1 MASASDDSLP
11 VLKVLIIGPSGA
23 GKSASPASLDM
34 YIMPELSQLTFPAL
48 SVDCDDQFDP
58 ESSTATIGI
67 DFKMKK
73 LAVRGK
79 AYRLNIFDTVASILR
94 VSQAGQERF
103 RTLSTSYYRGA
114 HGVILVYDISSRK
127 SFLAMEKWI
136 DEARSNASP
145 DAVIYL
151 VGSKLDKVAAGGRAV
166 SFEEGKAFAEAQGA
180 GFCEVS
186 SKTRENVRRPF
197 VEVVDQIVQR
207 PQLLAA
213 STSTNNSTGLNLGL
227 GSSYSSACPC

>member
-1 MASASDDSLP
+1 MASSEDSFP

-23 GKSASPASLDM
+23 GKSALLLR
-34 YIMPELSQLTFPAL
+34 Y
-48 SVDCDDQFDP
+48 CDDQFDP

-79 AYRLNIFDTVASILR
+79 AYRLNIFDT
-94 VSQAGQERF
+94 AGQERF

-114 HGVILVYDISSRK
+114 HAVILVYDITNRK
-127 SFLAMEKWI
+127 SFLSMERWI

-145 DAVIYL
+145 DAVLYL
-151 VGSKLDKVAAGGRAV
+151 VGSKLDKVAAGARAV
-166 SFEEGKAFAEAQGA
+166 SYEEGKAFAESQGA

-186 SKTRENVRRPF
+186 AKSRENVRRPF
-197 VEVVDQIVQR
+197 IEVVDRIVQT
-207 PQLLAA
+207 PELL
-213 STSTNNSTGLNLGL
+213 SSVTSGPKSSNALNLGMA
-227 GSSYSSACPC
+227 SSYSSACPC

>member
-1 MASASDDSLP
+1 MASSEDSFP

-23 GKSASPASLDM
+23 GKSALLLR
-34 YIMPELSQLTFPAL
+34 Y
-48 SVDCDDQFDP
+48 CDDQFDP

-79 AYRLNIFDTVASILR
+79 AYRLNIFDT
-94 VSQAGQERF
+94 AGQERF

-114 HGVILVYDISSRK
+114 HAVILVYDITNRK
-127 SFLAMEKWI
+127 SFLSMERWI

-145 DAVIYL
+145 DAVLYL
-151 VGSKLDKVAAGGRAV
+151 VGSKLDKVASGGRAV
-166 SFEEGKAFAEAQGA
+166 SYEEGKAFADAQGA
-180 GFCEVS
+180 GFCEIS

-197 VEVVDQIVQR
+197 VDVVDRIVQK
-207 PQLLAA
+207 PELLSSANA
-213 STSTNNSTGLNLGL
+213 PKSSGGSALNLGAA
-227 GSSYSSACPC
+227 SDSVSACAC

>member
-1 MASASDDSLP
+1 MVSEDALP

-23 GKSASPASLDM
+23 GKSALLLR
-34 YIMPELSQLTFPAL
+34 Y
-48 SVDCDDQFDP
+48 CDDQFDP
-58 ESSTATIGI
+58 ESTTATIGI

-79 AYRLNIFDTVASILR
+79 AYRLNIFDT
-94 VSQAGQERF
+94 AGQERF

-114 HGVILVYDISSRK
+114 HAVIIVYDISSRK
-127 SFLAMEKWI
+127 SFLSMEKWI
-136 DEARSNASP
+136 EEARSNASP

-166 SFEEGKAFAEAQGA
+166 SVEDGRAFAESQGA

-186 SKTRENVRRPF
+186 SKTRENVRKPF

-213 STSTNNSTGLNLGL
+213 ATPASESSGLNLGQL

>member
-1 MASASDDSLP
+1 MVSEDSLP

-23 GKSASPASLDM
+23 GKSA
-34 YIMPELSQLTFPAL
+34 Y
-48 SVDCDDQFDP
+48 CDDQFDP
-58 ESSTATIGI
+58 ESTTATIGI

-79 AYRLNIFDTVASILR
+79 AYRLNIFDT
-94 VSQAGQERF
+94 AGQERF

-114 HGVILVYDISSRK
+114 HGVIIVYDISNKK
-127 SFLAMEKWI
+127 SFQSMEKWI

-151 VGSKLDKVAAGGRAV
+151 VTCPPFTFTTHIIIVIIYEGSRTNSAVKVGSKLDKVTAGGRAV
-166 SFEEGKAFAEAQGA
+166 SFEEGKAFAESQGA

-197 VEVVDQIVQR
+197 VEVVDQIVQK

-213 STSTNNSTGLNLGL
+213 ATPASGNAGLNLGGI
-227 GSSYSSACPC
+227 GSDYSSACPC

>member
-1 MASASDDSLP
+1 MASSEDSFP

-23 GKSASPASLDM
+23 GKSAH
-34 YIMPELSQLTFPAL
+34 
-48 SVDCDDQFDP
+48 CDDQFDP

-79 AYRLNIFDTVASILR
+79 AYRLNIFDT
-94 VSQAGQERF
+94 AGQERF

-114 HGVILVYDISSRK
+114 HAVILVYDITNRK
-127 SFLAMEKWI
+127 SFLSMERWI

-145 DAVIYL
+145 DAVLYL
-151 VGSKLDKVAAGGRAV
+151 VGSKLDKVATGGRAV
-166 SFEEGKAFAEAQGA
+166 SYEEGKAFADSQGA
-180 GFCEVS
+180 GFCEIS

-197 VEVVDQIVQR
+197 IEVVDRIVQK
-207 PQLLAA
+207 PELLS
-213 STSTNNSTGLNLGL
+213 STTSGPNSSNGALNLGMA
-227 GSSYSSACPC
+227 SSYSSACPC

>member
-1 MASASDDSLP
+1 MVSEDALP

-23 GKSASPASLDM
+23 GKSAH
-34 YIMPELSQLTFPAL
+34 
-48 SVDCDDQFDP
+48 CDDQFDP
-58 ESSTATIGI
+58 ESTTATIGI

-79 AYRLNIFDTVASILR
+79 AYRLNIFDT
-94 VSQAGQERF
+94 AGQERF

-114 HGVILVYDISSRK
+114 HGVIIVYDISNKK
-127 SFLAMEKWI
+127 SFQSMEKWI

-151 VGSKLDKVAAGGRAV
+151 VGSKLDKVATGGRAV
-166 SFEEGKAFAEAQGA
+166 SFEEGKAFAESQGA

-197 VEVVDQIVQR
+197 VEVVDQIVQK

-213 STSTNNSTGLNLGL
+213 ATPASSSTGLNLGGI
-227 GSSYSSACPC
+227 GSNYSSACPC

>member
-1 MASASDDSLP
+1 MVSEDSLP

-23 GKSASPASLDM
+23 GKSA
-34 YIMPELSQLTFPAL
+34 Y
-48 SVDCDDQFDP
+48 CDDQFDP

-79 AYRLNIFDTVASILR
+79 AYRLNIFDT
-94 VSQAGQERF
+94 AGQERF

-114 HGVILVYDISSRK
+114 HAVILVYDISNRK
-127 SFLAMEKWI
+127 SFLSMEKWI

-145 DAVIYL
+145 DAVLYL

-166 SFEEGKAFAEAQGA
+166 SFEEGKAFAESQGA
-180 GFCEVS
+180 SFCEVS

-197 VEVVDQIVQR
+197 VEVVDQIVQK
-207 PQLLAA
+207 PELLSAA
-213 STSTNNSTGLNLGL
+213 TPNSGSTGLNLGI

>member
-1 MASASDDSLP
+1 MVSEDALP

-23 GKSASPASLDM
+23 GKSALLLR
-34 YIMPELSQLTFPAL
+34 Y
-48 SVDCDDQFDP
+48 CDDQFDP
-58 ESSTATIGI
+58 ESTTATIGI

-79 AYRLNIFDTVASILR
+79 AYRLNIFDT
-94 VSQAGQERF
+94 AGQERF

-114 HGVILVYDISSRK
+114 HGVIIVYDISNKK
-127 SFLAMEKWI
+127 SFQSMEKWI

-151 VGSKLDKVAAGGRAV
+151 VGSKLDKVATGGRAV
-166 SFEEGKAFAEAQGA
+166 SFEEGKAFAESQGA

-197 VEVVDQIVQR
+197 VEVVDQIVQK

-213 STSTNNSTGLNLGL
+213 ATPASSSTGLNLGGI
-227 GSSYSSACPC
+227 GSNYSSACPC